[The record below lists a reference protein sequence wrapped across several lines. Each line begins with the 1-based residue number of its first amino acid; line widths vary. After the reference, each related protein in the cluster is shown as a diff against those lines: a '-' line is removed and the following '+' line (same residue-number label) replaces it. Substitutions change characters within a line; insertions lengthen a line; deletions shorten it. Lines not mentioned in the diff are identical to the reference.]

1 MSALRRNRVLALPL
15 ALTALF
21 CAIALLTPARSNP
34 NLVRTFCGVGL
45 GLLIWQAILWTQAAR
60 SGRRLSLRFV
70 PSRPHYVQAMLHAT
84 IFAYWGFYWRPVYGE
99 LYLIAAQ
106 IVFLYVFD
114 MLLCWSRRDRWRLG
128 FGPLPIIFSTN
139 LFLWFKDDWF
149 FFQFLMV
156 ATGALGKEFI
166 RWRKDGRSAHIFNP
180 SGFSLSVFSL
190 ALILSGTTEYTWGI
204 EIAATMNLPPHMYLW
219 IFVVGLVVQYLFS
232 VTLMTLSAAA
242 VLWLLNLVYTQLTGV
257 YYFVDTGIPIAVF
270 LGLHLLVTDP
280 ATSPRTN
287 VGRVIFGG
295 LYGLSVAVLYTLLE
309 DWGIPQFYDKL
320 LCVPLLNLSVQLID
334 RVARGRVL
342 GPISRWSD
350 ARGAP
355 IVNLLAMASW
365 GGLFSFMLGTGF
377 VAGVHP
383 GTSVE
388 FWDQACAER
397 RRHACR
403 YLIRAL
409 DFQSAHGSPS
419 ASNQLAI
426 HLRDGEITE
435 RDLEAAGALFARAC
449 EQGDASGCANLAEL
463 YVREG
468 VGNPGEAARAISRL
482 EAGGFDPTG
491 RNAYIVG
498 LAYATG
504 RGRPV
509 DERRARALFERSCAA
524 GFSDACLRRE
534 ALENQEVPETPAAPP
549 R

>member
-1 MSALRRNRVLALPL
+1 MSAPQRPSVLLLPL
-15 ALTALF
+15 TLTVLLCALAF
-21 CAIALLTPARSNP
+21 FTPARSNP

-45 GLLIWQAILWTQAAR
+45 GLLVWQAILRFQTAR
-60 SGRRLSLRFV
+60 SGRRLALEFV
-70 PSRPHYVQAMLHAT
+70 PSKPHYIQAVLHVS
-84 IFAYWGFYWRPVYGE
+84 IFAYWGFYWRPVYAE
-99 LYLIAAQ
+99 AHLIAAQ

-139 LFLWFKDDWF
+139 LFLWFKEDWF

-166 RWRKDGRSAHIFNP
+166 RWQRDGRRTHIFNP

-190 ALILSGTTEYTWGI
+190 ALILTGTTQTTWGI

-219 IFVVGLVVQYLFS
+219 IFLVGIIVQYMFS

-242 VLWLLNLVYTQLTGV
+242 ALWLLNLVYTQLTGV

-295 LYGLSVAVLYTLLE
+295 LYGLSIALLYTLLE
-309 DWGIPQFYDKL
+309 RWGLPQFYDKL
-320 LCVPLLNLSVQLID
+320 LCVPLLNLSVQAID
-334 RVARGRVL
+334 GVARGRLL
-342 GPISRWSD
+342 GGISRWTD

-355 IVNLLAMASW
+355 VVNLLAIATW
-365 GGLFSFMLGTGF
+365 GVLFSFMLSTGF
-377 VAGVHP
+377 VEGVHP
-383 GTSVE
+383 GASVQ
-388 FWDQACAER
+388 FWERACAEKR
-397 RRHACR
+397 RNACR
-403 YLIRAL
+403 RLIRAL
-409 DFQSAHGSPS
+409 DFQSAHGSAL

-426 HLRDGEITE
+426 HFSEGLITDP
-435 RDLEAAGALFARAC
+435 DLEAAGVLFARSCA
-449 EQGDASGCANLAEL
+449 QGDASGCGNLVEL
-463 YVREG
+463 YVRDG
-468 VGNPGEAARAISRL
+468 FGDPADVARAVSRL
-482 EAGGFDPTG
+482 EAAGFDASG
-491 RNAYIVG
+491 RSPYLVG

-509 DERRARALFERSCAA
+509 DEHKALQLFERSCRA
-524 GFSDACLRRE
+524 GWRE
-534 ALENQEVPETPAAPP
+534 ACREREAIERGAEP
-549 R
+549 